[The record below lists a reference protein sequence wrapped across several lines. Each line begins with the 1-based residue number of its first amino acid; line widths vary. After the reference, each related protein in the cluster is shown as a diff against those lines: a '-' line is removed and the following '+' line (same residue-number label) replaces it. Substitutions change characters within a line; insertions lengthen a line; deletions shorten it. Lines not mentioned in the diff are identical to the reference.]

1 MNDERKIE
9 KHTWVFMLAIAGFVD
24 LVQIVADFLI
34 VGVVVNTI
42 LDIFVWL
49 TFYVWFKIY
58 GVNFISIK
66 RGLPFVGAG
75 LVELIP
81 ALNAFPTWTT
91 AIAIMWATTKS
102 QVVATAITAL
112 KTRPGKIPPK
122 ITSVVK

>member
-9 KHTWVFMLAIAGFVD
+9 KHIWVFMLAIAVFID
-24 LVQIVADFLI
+24 LVQILADLLV

-58 GVNFISIK
+58 GVNFISIR

-75 LVELIP
+75 LAELIP
-81 ALNAFPTWTT
+81 ALNVLPAWTV
-91 AIAIMWATTKS
+91 AIAIMWITTKS
-102 QVVATAITAL
+102 QVAATAVAVL
-112 KTRPGKIPPK
+112 KTRPGKVPPK
-122 ITSVVK
+122 IADVVK